1 MWGRQSAAMASGS
14 AAKRALFAASLD
26 FIFGDFSSDFYD
38 SYQFIRVYTQSWF
51 GAVHKAM
58 GV

>member
-38 SYQFIRVYTQSWF
+38 SYQFIRVYTQ
-51 GAVHKAM
+51 
-58 GV
+58 